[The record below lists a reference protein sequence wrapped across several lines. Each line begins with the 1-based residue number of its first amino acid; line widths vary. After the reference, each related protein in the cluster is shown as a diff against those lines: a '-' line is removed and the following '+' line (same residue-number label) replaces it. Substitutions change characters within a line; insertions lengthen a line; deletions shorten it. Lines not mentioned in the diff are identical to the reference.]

1 MNISRA
7 AVAALGLAFVTT
19 ALAGASA
26 QAVPAPVPAAID
38 YAATITIDF
47 SMDALEPVATP
58 GEVTV
63 ATGDVVK
70 VINKL
75 SEGPSDGVYIALVN
89 GSGVARVGATSCT
102 TATPCKVGDD
112 FPKNPFANVTAVAE
126 GTVKILRYNSNVG
139 SRPTYLGRIVIQQE
153 KTIEIRDRSSLSS
166 GSELMII
173 VGTTVGFRSGAEVI
187 PFIKLAG
194 RDSFIAWTHGP
205 EAVVKDNGSF
215 IWKRAKFKRG
225 THVYFQS
232 ANGDIKSNRI
242 FINSR

>member
-26 QAVPAPVPAAID
+26 QAAPAPVPTAIN
-38 YAATITIDF
+38 YAATITIEF
-47 SMDALEPVATP
+47 NIDALEPVATP

-89 GSGVARVGATSCT
+89 GSGVARVGATNCT
-102 TATPCKVGDD
+102 TATACKVGDD

-126 GTVKILRYNSNVG
+126 GTVKIFRYNSNVG

-153 KTIEIRDRSSLSS
+153 KTIEITGGRKTIPGWS
-166 GSELMII
+166 GMRI
-173 VGTTVGFRSGAEVI
+173 VGTTVGFRSGAEVV

-194 RDSFIAWTHGP
+194 QESYNAGTVN
-205 EAVVKDNGSF
+205 AVVKNDGSF
-215 IWKRAKFKRG
+215 IWERPGVKRAY
-225 THVYFQS
+225 VYFQS
-232 ANGDIKSNRI
+232 ANGDIKSNRVTI
-242 FINSR
+242 YGR